1 MGDQR
6 IQQEERHTEKRQR
19 LSAEQRRALMLVRAK
34 EVFAQH
40 SYSGASTSELASAS
54 GVTEPMLYKH
64 FGSKKGLFM
73 AVLEH
78 FSAQF
83 IQEWERR
90 IDYHAQISLKT
101 ALVELATDFYAVV
114 KADPEVPRVIFQGE
128 AASADDPEFGEA
140 TGRHI
145 MAVYHI
151 FRRVLEEA
159 QAAQVIDASVN
170 LDAASWGYMS
180 MAFAMQ
186 FSLIYGPHKK
196 THREPP
202 SDWMLREASRLWLR
216 GLLPQKA

>member
-1 MGDQR
+1 MSYDLAGRQA
-6 IQQEERHTEKRQR
+6 EKRQR
-19 LSAEQRRALMLVRAK
+19 LSAQSRRALMLVRAK

-40 SYSGASTSELASAS
+40 SYSGASTSLLASAS

-78 FSAQF
+78 FSEQF
-83 IQEWERR
+83 MHEWQER
-90 IDYHAQISLKT
+90 IKQHAQVSLKT
-101 ALVELATDFYAVV
+101 ALTELATDFYAVV
-114 KADPEVPRVIFQGE
+114 KADPDVPRVIFQGE
-128 AASADDPEFGEA
+128 AASADDPELGEA

-145 MAVYHI
+145 MAVHHI
-151 FRRVLEEA
+151 FRRMLEEA
-159 QAAQVIDASVN
+159 QATHIIDTGVN

-196 THREPP
+196 TNREPP
-202 SDWMLREASRLWLR
+202 SDWMLREASRIWLR
-216 GLLPQKA
+216 GLLPQKE